1 MSGYEFVGLSPGSL
15 CIRRCRAGLVCRFCE
30 IEVMTTFVYRTEKF
44 TFYTK
49 DGRNPERLIQ
59 TARQLIDLC
68 ETRFNIKFP
77 LFDLIN
83 DPSLDNA
90 PITYRNQNR
99 IHITCPFAYNVQF
112 AYQVSH
118 ELCHLAI
125 PGEVCIKL
133 RWFEETFAV
142 LSSLIFP
149 FEIPDIEPER
159 YLSMITR
166 TALMHPPLCVN
177 SPCIPGRQM
186 IQLLESGSGTA
197 NFNDYGSYFNIGA
210 ALLPTVQKSH
220 DIWKAIPYLNRISG
234 DKSFY
239 AAMLEW
245 QEIVPS
251 NIRDAVSIIVGAFLS
266 R

>member
-1 MSGYEFVGLSPGSL
+1 MDLGASESRVVL
-15 CIRRCRAGLVCRFCE
+15 
-30 IEVMTTFVYRTEKF
+30 TTIYRTKKF
-44 TFYTK
+44 TFRTEISH
-49 DGRNPERLIQ
+49 GTEHLVRIAL
-59 TARQLIDLC
+59 QLIDIY
-68 ETRFNIKFP
+68 EANFAIKYP
-77 LFDLIN
+77 AFDLIN
-83 DPSLDNA
+83 NPNSDIA
-90 PITYRNQNR
+90 PITYRPKCV
-99 IHITCPFAYNVQF
+99 HIACPYNHDIQF

-149 FEIPDIEPER
+149 FEIPDIEPKR

-197 NFNDYGSYFNIGA
+197 NFNDYGSYFNIGV

-220 DIWKAIPYLNRISG
+220 DIWKAIPYLNRIS
-234 DKSFY
+234 DSKSFY

-245 QEIVPS
+245 QDIVPS
-251 NIRDAVSIIVGAFLS
+251 NIRDAVSIIIGAFLS